1 MNGSEDAT
9 CLTYPIVHARDTD
22 KSGSLKKKYLLFQ
35 KKKDL
40 VDSSSSESVRFPYT
54 LNLEILTLNFEE
66 KSRESD
72 DRYRLV
78 FKILR
83 FI

>member
-1 MNGSEDAT
+1 MNSSKDAM
-9 CLTYPIVHARDTD
+9 CLTYPIAHTRDTD

-35 KKKDL
+35 KKDL
-40 VDSSSSESVRFPYT
+40 VDSSSSESVIFPYT

-78 FKILR
+78 FKNLR

>member
-9 CLTYPIVHARDTD
+9 CLTYPIAHARDID

-35 KKKDL
+35 KKDL
-40 VDSSSSESVRFPYT
+40 VDSSSSELVIFPYT
-54 LNLEILTLNFEE
+54 LNLEILMLNFKE
-66 KSRESD
+66 KSRELD

-78 FKILR
+78 FKNLR

>member
-1 MNGSEDAT
+1 MNGLEDVT
-9 CLTYPIVHARDTD
+9 CLTYPIAHTRDTD
-22 KSGSLKKKYLLFQ
+22 KSGSLKKKYLPFQ
-35 KKKDL
+35 KKDL
-40 VDSSSSESVRFPYT
+40 VDSSSSEPMIFSYT

-78 FKILR
+78 FKNLR

>member
-1 MNGSEDAT
+1 MNGLENAT
-9 CLTYPIVHARDTD
+9 CLIYPIAHARDTD
-22 KSGSLKKKYLLFQ
+22 KSGSLKKKYLIFQ
-35 KKKDL
+35 KKDL
-40 VDSSSSESVRFPYT
+40 VDASSSESVIFPYT
-54 LNLEILTLNFEE
+54 INLEILTLNFIE

-78 FKILR
+78 FKNLR